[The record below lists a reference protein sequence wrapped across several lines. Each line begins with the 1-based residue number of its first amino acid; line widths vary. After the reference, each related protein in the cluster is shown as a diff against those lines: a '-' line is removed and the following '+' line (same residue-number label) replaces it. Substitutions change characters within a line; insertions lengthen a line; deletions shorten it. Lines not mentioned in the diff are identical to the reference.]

1 MFLFLQG
8 NRSAKLKQSKLD
20 VRREQWLSQGL
31 ISRAPYLFFF
41 FFVFP
46 IMFDF
51 GCCWV
56 GPGDLGVWGGGGIGI
71 LGFNLPSNSVHCI
84 GGVCLK
90 RAILFLL

>member
-56 GPGDLGVWGGGGIGI
+56 GPGDLGVWGGGGE
-71 LGFNLPSNSVHCI
+71 LGSWVSICPQIRFIVLVES
-84 GGVCLK
+84 
-90 RAILFLL
+90 A

>member
-20 VRREQWLSQGL
+20 VRREQWLSLGL
-31 ISRAPYLFFF
+31 ISRAPYLFFL
-41 FFVFP
+41 FVFP

-56 GPGDLGVWGGGGIGI
+56 GPGDLGGGGGEIGI

-90 RAILFLL
+90 RTILFLL